1 MRQWKYMRRIIN
13 LGLGDK
19 GTLLIFLSV
28 LLAAGFTGTSLLAYK
43 AARDGV
49 RTSIEEN
56 ALPVA
61 AESVYARLQKDL
73 VEPIFVSSM
82 MANDTFLH
90 DWVLDGERT
99 PEAMQKF
106 LSEVQSRYNT
116 ITAFFVSDR
125 SRRYYH
131 PSGVL
136 KMVAPDEWRDAWY
149 WRVRAMDEPYEL
161 NVDVDLA
168 NADALT
174 VFINYRVIDV
184 DGAFLGAAGV
194 GLTVDAMAGMAARL
208 RDEFGTAVYF
218 VDPDGIIVAGMPAG
232 FKQPLPTV
240 NHEPALRDVAMKA
253 IKAGGGAFRYHTA
266 DGDVLLH
273 VRWLPE
279 VRWFLFV
286 EKAEAASVAGSRR
299 ALRLNLG
306 VYTGILLLVLLAAT
320 LTVDR
325 YQRRLERAATHDTL
339 TGALNRLA
347 FGAVAE
353 HAIKDARR
361 TGLPLS
367 AVMVDA
373 DGFKAVNDSY
383 GHPVGDKV
391 LKAIV
396 DAALGVMRQSDAF
409 CRWGGEEFLFLLPG
423 CDAEA
428 ARAVAEKVRTA
439 AKETTTRDCP
449 AAVTLSA
456 GIATLRELESFD
468 ALVCRADDA
477 LLQAKRTGKNCSVIA

>member
-1 MRQWKYMRRIIN
+1 MRKISD
-13 LGLGDK
+13 LGIGDK
-19 GTLLIFLSV
+19 GKLLVFLAV
-28 LLAAGFTGTSLLAYK
+28 LLVIGFTGTSLLAYK

-49 RTSIEEN
+49 RASIEEN

-61 AESVYARLQKDL
+61 AESVYARLQRDL

-99 PEAMQKF
+99 PEDMRKF
-106 LSEVQSRYNT
+106 LTEIQSRYNT
-116 ITAFFVSDR
+116 ITAFFVSER

-131 PSGVL
+131 PSGIL
-136 KMVAPDEWRDAWY
+136 KLVDPDEWRDAWY

-174 VFINYRVIDV
+174 VFINYRVMDV
-184 DGAFLGAAGV
+184 DGEFLGAAGV

-208 RDEFGTAVYF
+208 REEFGTAVYF
-218 VDPDGIIVAGMPAG
+218 VDPDGIIVAGMPATY
-232 FKQPLPTV
+232 QIPLPTV

-253 IKAGGGAFRYHTA
+253 IKAGGGAFRYHTSE
-266 DGDVLLH
+266 GDVLLH

-279 VRWFLFV
+279 VRGFLFV
-286 EKAEAASVAGSRR
+286 EKTEAASVAGSRR
-299 ALRLNLG
+299 ALGLNLA
-306 VYTGILLLVLLAAT
+306 VYTGILILVLLAAT

-325 YQRRLERAATHDTL
+325 FQSRLEHVATHDTL

-347 FGAVAE
+347 FGAVAD

-367 AVMVDA
+367 VVMVDA
-373 DGFKAVNDSY
+373 DEFKAVNDRF
-383 GHPVGDKV
+383 GHPDGDKV
-391 LKAIV
+391 LNAIV
-396 DAALGVMRQSDAF
+396 GAVVGMMRQSDAF

-423 CDAEA
+423 CDPEA
-428 ARAVAEKVRTA
+428 AKGVAEKVRTA
-439 AKETTTRDCP
+439 TAETTARDCP
-449 AAVTLSA
+449 VMVTLSA
-456 GIATLRELESFD
+456 GIATLRDQEDFD
-468 ALVCRADDA
+468 TLVSRADDA
-477 LLQAKRTGKNCSVIA
+477 LLRAKRAGKNRSVIA

>member
-1 MRQWKYMRRIIN
+1 MRKIID
-13 LGLGDK
+13 LGFGDK
-19 GTLLIFLSV
+19 GKLLAFLAV
-28 LLAAGFTGTSLLAYK
+28 LLVVGFTGTSLLAFK

-61 AESVYARLQKDL
+61 AESVYARLQRDL

-90 DWVLDGERT
+90 DWVLDGEQP

-106 LSEVQSRYNT
+106 LTEIQSRYDT
-116 ITAFFVSDR
+116 ITAFFVSDY

-131 PSGVL
+131 PQGIL
-136 KMVAPDEWRDAWY
+136 KLVDPDEWRDAWY
-149 WRVRAMDEPYEL
+149 WRVRGMAEPYEL

-174 VFINYRVIDV
+174 VFINYRVVDV
-184 DGAFLGAAGV
+184 DGEFLGAAGV

-208 RDEFGTAVYF
+208 RDEFGTSVYF

-232 FKQPLPTV
+232 HKTPLPTV
-240 NHEPALRDVAMKA
+240 NHYPPLRDVAMKA
-253 IKAGGGAFRYHTA
+253 IKAGGGAFRYHTG

-279 VRWFLFV
+279 VHWFLFV
-286 EKAEAASVAGSRR
+286 EQAEAASVAGSRR

-306 VYTGILLLVLLAAT
+306 VYTGILILVLLAAT
-320 LTVDR
+320 FTVDR
-325 YQRRLERAATHDTL
+325 FQSRLERAATHDTL

-347 FGAVAE
+347 FSAVAD

-361 TGLPLS
+361 TGVPLS

-373 DGFKAVNDSY
+373 DGFKAVNDRF
-383 GHPVGDKV
+383 GHPDGDKV

-396 DAALGVMRQSDAF
+396 GAVTGVMRQSDAF

-423 CDAEA
+423 CEPEA
-428 ARAVAEKVRTA
+428 AQAVAEKVRA
-439 AKETTTRDCP
+439 AVAETTIKDCP
-449 AAVTLSA
+449 VMVTLSA
-456 GIATLRELESFD
+456 GIATLQEKEDFD
-468 ALVCRADDA
+468 ALVRRADNA
-477 LLQAKRTGKNCSVIA
+477 LLQAKRAGKNRSVIA

>member
-1 MRQWKYMRRIIN
+1 MIN
-13 LGLGDK
+13 FGLGDK
-19 GTLLIFLSV
+19 GKLLLFLAV
-28 LLAAGFTGTSLLAYK
+28 LLAAGFSGTSLLAYK

-61 AESVYARLQKDL
+61 AESVYARLQRDL

-90 DWVLDGERT
+90 DWVLDGERS

-106 LSEVQSRYNT
+106 LTEVQSRYST

-136 KMVAPDEWRDAWY
+136 KLVEPDEWRDAWY
-149 WRVRAMDEPYEL
+149 WRVRGMAEPYEL
-161 NVDVDLA
+161 NVDMDLA
-168 NADALT
+168 NADVLT
-174 VFINYRVIDV
+174 VFINYRVV
-184 DGAFLGAAGV
+184 DAAGEYLGAAGV
-194 GLTVDAMAGMAARL
+194 GLTIDAMARMAARL
-208 RDEFGTAVYF
+208 RDEFGTSVYF
-218 VDPDGIIVAGMPAG
+218 VDPEGVIVAGMPAG
-232 FKQPLPTV
+232 YKVPLPTV
-240 NHEPALRDVAMKA
+240 FHEPGLRDAAMEA
-253 IKAGGGAFRYHTA
+253 IKAGGGAFRYHA
-266 DGDVLLH
+266 NHGDVLLH

-286 EKAEAASVAGSRR
+286 EQAEAASVAGSRR
-299 ALRLNLG
+299 ALRFNLG
-306 VYTGILLLVLLAAT
+306 VYSGILVLVLLAAT

-325 YQRRLERAATHDTL
+325 FQRRLERAATHDTL

-347 FGAVAE
+347 FGAVAD

-373 DGFKAVNDSY
+373 DGFKTVNDSF
-383 GHPVGDKV
+383 GHPDGDKV

-396 DAALGVMRQSDAF
+396 DAALGMMRQSDAF

-428 ARAVAEKVRTA
+428 AKTVTEKVRAAAAEMTA
-439 AKETTTRDCP
+439 RQSP
-449 AAVTLSA
+449 VGVTLSA
-456 GIATLRELESFD
+456 GIATLREQEDFD
-468 ALVCRADDA
+468 TLVRRADDA
-477 LLQAKRTGKNCSVIA
+477 LLQAKRTGKNRSVISQPDP

>member
-1 MRQWKYMRRIIN
+1 MRKIID
-13 LGLGDK
+13 LGFGDK
-19 GTLLIFLSV
+19 GKLLVFLAV
-28 LLAAGFTGTSLLAYK
+28 LLVVGFSGTSLLASK

-61 AESVYARLQKDL
+61 AESVYARLQRDL
-73 VEPIFVSSM
+73 VQPIFVSSM

-90 DWVLDGERT
+90 DWVLDGEQT
-99 PEAMQKF
+99 PGDIQKF
-106 LSEVQSRYNT
+106 LTEVQSRYST

-131 PSGVL
+131 QSGIL
-136 KMVAPDEWRDAWY
+136 KLVDPDEWRDAWY
-149 WRVRAMDEPYEL
+149 WRVRAMTEPYEL

-174 VFINYRVIDV
+174 VFINYRVVDV
-184 DGAFLGAAGV
+184 DGQFLGAAGV

-208 RDEFGTAVYF
+208 RDEFGTSVYF

-232 FKQPLPTV
+232 YKEPLPTV
-240 NHEPALRDVAMKA
+240 NHERALGEVAMKA
-253 IKAGGGAFRYHTA
+253 MEAGGGAFRYHTA
-266 DGDVLLH
+266 NGDVLLH

-286 EKAEAASVAGSRR
+286 EQAEAASVAGSRQ

-306 VYTGILLLVLLAAT
+306 VYTGILMLVLLAAT

-325 YQRRLERAATHDTL
+325 FQSRLERAATHDTL

-347 FGAVAE
+347 FGAVAD

-361 TGLPLS
+361 TGSPLS
-367 AVMVDA
+367 AVMIDA
-373 DGFKAVNDSY
+373 DGFKAVNDRF
-383 GHPVGDKV
+383 GHPDGDKV

-396 DAALGVMRQSDAF
+396 GAVVSVMRQSDAF
-409 CRWGGEEFLFLLPG
+409 CRWGGEEFFFLLPG
-423 CDAEA
+423 CDPEA
-428 ARAVAEKVRTA
+428 AKAVAEKVRTA
-439 AKETTTRDCP
+439 AEETTTRDCP
-449 AAVTLSA
+449 VTVTLSA
-456 GIATLRELESFD
+456 GIATLRDQEDFD
-468 ALVCRADDA
+468 ALVRRADDA
-477 LLQAKRTGKNCSVIA
+477 LLQAKRAGKNRSVIA

>member
-1 MRQWKYMRRIIN
+1 MRKIID
-13 LGLGDK
+13 LGFGDK
-19 GTLLIFLSV
+19 SKLLVFLAV
-28 LLAAGFTGTSLLAYK
+28 LLAAGFTGTSLLAFK

-90 DWVLDGERT
+90 DWVLDGEQN

-106 LSEVQSRYNT
+106 LTEVQFRYNT
-116 ITAFFVSDR
+116 ITAFFVSEHT
-125 SRRYYH
+125 RRYYH
-131 PSGVL
+131 PSGIL
-136 KMVAPDEWRDAWY
+136 KLVDPDEWRDAWY
-149 WRVRAMDEPYEL
+149 WRVRGMDELYEL
-161 NVDVDLA
+161 NVDLDLA

-174 VFINYRVIDV
+174 VFINYKVVDV
-184 DGAFLGAAGV
+184 DGEFLGAAGV

-232 FKQPLPTV
+232 YKTPLPTV
-240 NHEPALRDVAMKA
+240 NHEPALQDVAMKA
-253 IKAGGGAFRYHTA
+253 IKAGGGAFRYHTS

-306 VYTGILLLVLLAAT
+306 VYAGILVLVLLAAT
-320 LTVDR
+320 YTVDR
-325 YQRRLERAATHDTL
+325 FQRRLERAATHDTL

-347 FGAVAE
+347 FGVVAE
-353 HAIKDARR
+353 HTIKDARR
-361 TGLPLS
+361 TGLPLA

-373 DGFKAVNDSY
+373 DGFKSVNDRF
-383 GHPVGDKV
+383 GHPDGDKV

-396 DAALGVMRQSDAF
+396 GAVVGVMRQSDAF

-423 CDAEA
+423 CDPEA
-428 ARAVAEKVRTA
+428 AKAVTEKVRAATA
-439 AKETTTRDCP
+439 ETTARDCP
-449 AAVTLSA
+449 VMVTLSA
-456 GIATLRELESFD
+456 GIAILRDQEDFDTLVR
-468 ALVCRADDA
+468 RADDA
-477 LLQAKRTGKNCSVIA
+477 LLQAKREGKNRSVIA

>member
-1 MRQWKYMRRIIN
+1 MRKIID
-13 LGLGDK
+13 LGFGDK
-19 GTLLIFLSV
+19 GKLLAFLAV
-28 LLAAGFTGTSLLAYK
+28 LLVIGFTGTSLLAYK

-61 AESVYARLQKDL
+61 AESVYARLQRDL

-90 DWVLDGERT
+90 DWVLNGEET

-106 LSEVQSRYNT
+106 LNEVQTRYGT
-116 ITAFFVSDR
+116 ITAFFVSER
-125 SRRYYH
+125 SGRYYH
-131 PSGVL
+131 PSGIL
-136 KMVAPDEWRDAWY
+136 KLIDPDEWRDTWY
-149 WRVRAMDEPYEL
+149 WRVRGMDEPYEL

-174 VFINYRVIDV
+174 VFINYRVVDV
-184 DGAFLGAAGV
+184 DGTFLGAAGV

-232 FKQPLPTV
+232 YKTPLPTV
-240 NHEPALRDVAMKA
+240 NHEPALQAVAMKA
-253 IKAGGGAFRYHTA
+253 MEAGGGAFRYQTA

-286 EKAEAASVAGSRR
+286 EQAEAASVAGSRR
-299 ALRLNLG
+299 ALRLNLL
-306 VYTGILLLVLLAAT
+306 VYTGILMLVLLAAT

-325 YQRRLERAATHDTL
+325 FQSRLERAATHDTL

-347 FGAVAE
+347 FGAVAD

-361 TGLPLS
+361 TGSPLS

-373 DGFKAVNDSY
+373 DGFKEINDRF
-383 GHPVGDKV
+383 GHPDGDKV
-391 LKAIV
+391 LKSIV
-396 DAALGVMRQSDAF
+396 GAVLGVMRQSDAF
-409 CRWGGEEFLFLLPG
+409 CRWGGEEFLFLLPS
-423 CDAEA
+423 CDPEA
-428 ARAVAEKVRTA
+428 AKAVAEKVRA
-439 AKETTTRDCP
+439 AAEETTARDCP
-449 AAVTLSA
+449 VTVTLSA
-456 GIATLRELESFD
+456 GIATLRDQEDFD
-468 ALVCRADDA
+468 ALVRRADDA
-477 LLQAKRTGKNCSVIA
+477 LLQAKRAGKNRSVIA